1 MKQVNNYNDLSRVF
15 NTYNISTIEFRKK
28 LTIVVP
34 TVGDIDKMLQN
45 FMSNVELSRQHE
57 YVGSLTIDGYNL
69 FNDLTMYTMLLD
81 ATNLANKI
89 MTNSDIPV
97 LNSNKELLN
106 VWKIFI
112 VDNVMWNLPFTL
124 EDVIFI
130 PLKQMKKNLD
140 FDSYYDLTRT
150 LIHERIHTLQRL
162 NSKEWIDYVYY
173 KNKKWI
179 LVEFNTPLFN
189 FLNDYNVNKLMEW
202 MQVINPDT
210 VYSNFKYVYKIDDKL
225 YYGVLYLNEDKNIK
239 IQWFQIHDKKNKQ
252 YDKENFSFYLEK
264 LDKKILDYEHPFEE
278 YAYKISEE
286 LVKVDDSDS
295 DSD

>member
-34 TVGDIDKMLQN
+34 TVGDIDKMLQK

-57 YVGSLTIDGYNL
+57 YIGSLTIDGYNI
-69 FNDLTMYTMLLD
+69 FNDLPMYTMLLD
-81 ATNLANKI
+81 ATNLANNI
-89 MTNSDIPV
+89 MTNSNIPI

-150 LIHERIHTLQRL
+150 LIHERIHVLQRL

-210 VYSNFKYVYKIDDKL
+210 VYSNFKYVYKMNEKL

-239 IQWFQIHDKKNKQ
+239 IQWFQIHDKKNQQ

-264 LDKKILDYEHPFEE
+264 LDKEILDYEHPFEE

-286 LVKVDDSDS
+286 LTKVNTDN
-295 DSD
+295 

>member
-15 NTYNISTIEFRKK
+15 NTYNISTVEFRKK

-34 TVGDIDKMLQN
+34 TVGDIDKMLQK

-57 YVGSLTIDGYNL
+57 YVGSVTIDGYDI

-81 ATNLANKI
+81 STNLANKI
-89 MTNSDIPV
+89 MTNSDIPI

-162 NSKEWIDYVYY
+162 NPKEWIDYVYY

-189 FLNDYNVNKLMEW
+189 FLNDYNVNKLMER

-210 VYSNFKYVYKIDDKL
+210 VYSNFKYVYKMNDKL

-239 IQWFQIHDKKNKQ
+239 IQWFQIHDKKNQQ

-264 LDKKILDYEHPFEE
+264 LDKEILNYEHPFEE

-286 LVKVDDSDS
+286 LVKVNTDD
-295 DSD
+295 

>member
-15 NTYNISTIEFRKK
+15 NTYNITTIEFRKK

-34 TVGDIDKMLQN
+34 TVGDIDKMLQK

-57 YVGSLTIDGYNL
+57 YVGSLTIDGYNI
-69 FNDLTMYTMLLD
+69 FNDLPMYTMLLD
-81 ATNLANKI
+81 STNLANNI
-89 MTNSDIPV
+89 MTNSDISI

-140 FDSYYDLTRT
+140 IDSYYDLTRT

-162 NSKEWIDYVYY
+162 NPKEWIDYVYY
-173 KNKKWI
+173 KNKQWI

-210 VYSNFKYVYKIDDKL
+210 VYSNFKYVYKMDEKL
-225 YYGVLYLNEDKNIK
+225 YYGVLYLNQDKNIK
-239 IQWFQIHDKKNKQ
+239 IQWFRIHDKKNQQ

-264 LDKKILDYEHPFEE
+264 LDKEILDYEHPFEE

-295 DSD
+295 DSN

>member
-1 MKQVNNYNDLSRVF
+1 
-15 NTYNISTIEFRKK
+15 
-28 LTIVVP
+28 
-34 TVGDIDKMLQN
+34 
-45 FMSNVELSRQHE
+45 
-57 YVGSLTIDGYNL
+57 
-69 FNDLTMYTMLLD
+69 
-81 ATNLANKI
+81 
-89 MTNSDIPV
+89 MTNSDISI

-140 FDSYYDLTRT
+140 IDSYYDLTRT

-162 NSKEWIDYVYY
+162 NPKEWIDYVYY
-173 KNKKWI
+173 KNKQWI

-210 VYSNFKYVYKIDDKL
+210 VYSNFKYVYKMDEKL
-225 YYGVLYLNEDKNIK
+225 YYGVLYLNQDKNIK
-239 IQWFQIHDKKNKQ
+239 IQWFRIHDKKNQQ

-264 LDKKILDYEHPFEE
+264 LDKEILDYEHPFEE

-295 DSD
+295 DSN